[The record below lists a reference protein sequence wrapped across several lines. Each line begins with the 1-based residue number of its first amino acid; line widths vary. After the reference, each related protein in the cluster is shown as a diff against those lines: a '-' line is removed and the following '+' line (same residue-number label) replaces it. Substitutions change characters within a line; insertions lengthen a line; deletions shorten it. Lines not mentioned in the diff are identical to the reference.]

1 MRRVW
6 GVTLSTRVT
15 AIVVLA
21 LVLAGCGV
29 RDNPNATEAP
39 SPTGVTSVTTTVAVV
54 AETDAPTD
62 VPVDP
67 PAETTTTEPDDVEIT
82 EEAAADPELIEF
94 VEMLE
99 AELAA
104 IEQLIADTEALLDEP
119 LP

>member
-1 MRRVW
+1 M
-6 GVTLSTRVT
+6 TLSTRVT

-39 SPTGVTSVTTTVAVV
+39 SPTGVTSITTTVAVV
-54 AETDAPTD
+54 AETD

-67 PAETTTTEPDDVEIT
+67 PAETTTTTTEPADVEIT